1 MFDSSAIQVLKGLE
15 AVRRRPGNY
24 SIEDVLNE
32 AIDRAVNSL
41 TDGYVSV
48 SKKEKTFTCPWLK
61 VVKMTVLDVS
71 SEKKILSRSAVID
84 PESPL
89 TITELL
95 KASRRLARC
104 PPTFQYSLS
113 ITQRI

>member
-1 MFDSSAIQVLKGLE
+1 MYDSSAIQVLKGLD
-15 AVRRRPGNY
+15 AVRRRPGND

-32 AIDRAVNSL
+32 VIDRALNSFAG
-41 TDGYVSV
+41 GYVSV
-48 SKKEKTFTCPWLK
+48 SRKEKAFTCPWPRI
-61 VVKMTVLDVS
+61 VKMTDLDVS
-71 SEKKILSRSAVID
+71 SEKKILSHSAVID

-104 PPTFQYSLS
+104 PPTF
-113 ITQRI
+113 